1 MARGLPLLT
10 SPGLGRLP
18 ATCPAEVGSQLL
30 RSSLPRCLRKR
41 LCPPEAG
48 GAGANG
54 LEALLAEA
62 LEPRALYRALVPYAE
77 RHQAKAA
84 GFRWND
90 PVPGAW
96 TRRLSERE
104 VRDLPF
110 AVEMVESQ
118 PQPQDQ
124 QRTGVRGPSR

>member
-1 MARGLPLLT
+1 MRDLAVAYGVPVWAAHRALT
-10 SPGLGRLP
+10 DCIYL
-18 ATCPAEVGSQLL
+18 AQVFE
-30 RSSLPRCLRKR
+30 RCDD
-41 LCPPEAG
+41 
-48 GAGANG
+48 
-54 LEALLAEA
+54 LEALLAGA